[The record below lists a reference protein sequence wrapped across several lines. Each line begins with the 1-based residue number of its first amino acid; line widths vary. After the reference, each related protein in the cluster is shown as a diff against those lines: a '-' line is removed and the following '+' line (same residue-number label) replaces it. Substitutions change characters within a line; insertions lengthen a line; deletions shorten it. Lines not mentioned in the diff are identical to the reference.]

1 MAASSLAAVV
11 ILGGA
16 AIASATGAISYS
28 ILPGDTLSE
37 IADRNGTSVSELA
50 ELNGIDNPDL
60 IVMGDQLLIPAEDG
74 GDADIYTVQEGDT
87 LSEIALAFGVSIE
100 DLAALNGIENV
111 DLIVTGD
118 EIAVPVAVAE
128 EAPAAEEATEDSAGD
143 EATEATDEG
152 DAAATEDD
160 ATADATATEEPTDD
174 ATGEASDDAGEGEGE
189 ATVDDDAG
197 TSSGAAVQVSAD
209 DMRLHLVVS
218 GETLGDIASQYD
230 VSTDQIVAAN
240 ALLDWEIPAGT
251 ILKIPPAGT
260 TGIQLT
266 GMPTATEQ
274 WPVASEIAAVS
285 LATSYWG
292 SSISAQTILESLP
305 ESDNPHE
312 GFRGNYQGM
321 WGSTDDYGVYS
332 TPLAEVLVANG
343 FQAETFYADGD
354 ASALTS
360 RISAGLPVVAW
371 VTYELSV
378 EEPELV
384 ETETGQFTLV
394 PNQHAVV
401 VYGYDDTSVYVVDV
415 ANGQYSQYGWD
426 EFMRSWSYF
435 DGMGLAISR

>member
-1 MAASSLAAVV
+1 MVAGSLAAVV

-37 IADRNGTSVSELA
+37 IAERNGTSVTELA
-50 ELNGIDNPDL
+50 DLNGLNNPDL
-60 IVMGDQLLIPAEDG
+60 IVMGDELLIPSAEG
-74 GDADIYTVQEGDT
+74 GDAELYLVQDGDT
-87 LSEIALAFGVSIE
+87 LSQIALTFGVPVE

-118 EIAVPVAVAE
+118 EIAVPLAVAE
-128 EAPAAEEATEDSAGD
+128 DAPAADDAT
-143 EATEATDEG
+143 
-152 DAAATEDD
+152 DD
-160 ATADATATEEPTDD
+160 ATADDAVTDEGEDAATEVEAPADEGATEEETDA

-189 ATVDDDAG
+189 ATVDGDAG
-197 TSSGAAVQVSAD
+197 TSSGAAIEVSSD
-209 DMRLHLVVS
+209 DIRLHLVVS
-218 GETLGDIASQYD
+218 GETLGDIATQYD
-230 VSTDQIVAAN
+230 VSTDQLVAAN
-240 ALLDWEIPAGT
+240 ALLEWEIPAGT

-260 TGIQLT
+260 RGIQLS
-266 GMPTATEQ
+266 GMPAAVEE

-292 SSISAQTILESLP
+292 SALSAQTILDSLP
-305 ESDNPHE
+305 DSDNPHE

-321 WGSTDDYGVYS
+321 WGTTDDYGVYS
-332 TPLAEVLVANG
+332 APLADVLLANG
-343 FQAETFYADGD
+343 FQAEAFYADGD
-354 ASALTS
+354 ESALTG

-371 VTYELSV
+371 VTYDLTV

-401 VYGYDDTSVYVVDV
+401 VYGYDDAGVYVVDV

-426 EFMRSWSYF
+426 EFMQSWSYF